1 MERGAS
7 QDDRVVW
14 RQSAIIAVPGTVTG
28 LETRTIPVTS
38 VRLHCIIYTL
48 DHISLRTL
56 LDKASSPVHSF
67 QGPSSSQKI
76 NPYTILDGQG
86 RLKMDPL
93 VSVITPAYNSVKFIR
108 ETVDSVLNQT
118 YPAIEYIVVDDGSQ
132 DGTYEI
138 LRQYESEERIS
149 VLSHE
154 NRSNKGQSASLN
166 LGLKTCQGKY
176 VVILDSDDFLDRD
189 KIRQQVG
196 FMEGRQEF
204 GAVYGQAQVVS
215 EDGNPLYKLPEDNH
229 TESSDPNNLLL
240 DCYIPSP
247 GALLFRKSVL
257 DKVGFFEEKFRASQ
271 DHDLLVRVAESAPL
285 AFQKGVVFFYRKHGN
300 SISELGLEKRW
311 LAGFEILDRASKRY
325 QYKRSTIRKRRALLN
340 FRLGHVYFSQER
352 YGKALMHML
361 RAGLG
366 DPVRSTRV
374 LFGLEKVL

>member
-1 MERGAS
+1 MERWAS

-14 RQSAIIAVPGTVTG
+14 RQSAIIAVPSTVTG
-28 LETRTIPVTS
+28 LEARTIPVTS

-48 DHISLRTL
+48 DHIFLRTL

-154 NRSNKGQSASLN
+154 NRSNKGQSA
-166 LGLKTCQGKY
+166 
-176 VVILDSDDFLDRD
+176 
-189 KIRQQVG
+189 
-196 FMEGRQEF
+196 
-204 GAVYGQAQVVS
+204 
-215 EDGNPLYKLPEDNH
+215 
-229 TESSDPNNLLL
+229 
-240 DCYIPSP
+240 
-247 GALLFRKSVL
+247 
-257 DKVGFFEEKFRASQ
+257 
-271 DHDLLVRVAESAPL
+271 
-285 AFQKGVVFFYRKHGN
+285 
-300 SISELGLEKRW
+300 
-311 LAGFEILDRASKRY
+311 
-325 QYKRSTIRKRRALLN
+325 
-340 FRLGHVYFSQER
+340 
-352 YGKALMHML
+352 
-361 RAGLG
+361 
-366 DPVRSTRV
+366 
-374 LFGLEKVL
+374 